1 MRTLM
6 AKLSVFGPDGQQT
19 YTLGVHN
26 SLGRHPDNTIQ
37 VLDRIISKEHCHID
51 LINGRYVLK
60 DLGSLNGTFVN
71 QQKVSQHVLRD
82 KDEISIGTTRIV
94 FYTQNED
101 RDFKR
106 IPKVTITPST
116 VDSQIQTRLAPVL
129 EERFVPENMIA
140 DVQTLRRDYEKLRLG
155 YELTQAIGIE
165 LDVDRLLDKL
175 LDRLLHIFPADRGAV
190 LLVDET
196 TKELMPRCVK
206 MRKENESD
214 EPLMISSTITSEVI
228 RDSTAVLSNDATVD
242 ARFHGARSVIMQ
254 CIRSSMAVPLVQGG
268 QTFGVI
274 VLDSQVATNAFT
286 EKDLQLF
293 QNVANQAAM
302 AVQNSFYAK
311 KIERNA
317 LMRQQFERL
326 VSPVIVEE
334 VMSGRVDIAK
344 GGQLRKTTVLFG
356 DIRGFT
362 ALAESQTPQETV
374 HMLNEHFEL
383 MVEVIFKHEGTLDKF
398 VGDAIMALFGA
409 PLMHED
415 DPLRAVRTAIE
426 MQAVLSKFNI
436 QRTAMNLEP
445 VRMGIGINTGDV
457 VAGYLGS
464 SRALE
469 YTVIG
474 DVVNVGARLCSLAKA
489 DEIILSEAT
498 YEHVKE
504 HISAVPLPPAKVKGK
519 SQPLRV
525 YRVQPHPENQPFG
538 TERTAIAGI

>member
-1 MRTLM
+1 M
-6 AKLSVFGPDGQQT
+6 AEISIFGPEGRRT
-19 YTLGVHN
+19 FTLAGHN

-51 LINGRYVLK
+51 SIDGQFVLK
-60 DLGSLNGTFVN
+60 DLGSLNGTYVN
-71 QQKVSQHVLRD
+71 RNKVSQHVLRD
-82 KDEISIGTTRIV
+82 NDEIMIGTTRIT
-94 FYTQNED
+94 FHATDEKAARQ
-101 RDFKR
+101 RA
-106 IPKVTITPST
+106 PKVTITPAT
-116 VDSQIQTRLAPVL
+116 VESQIQTRLAPVI
-129 EERFVPENMIA
+129 EQRFVPERLISDSHA
-140 DVQTLRRDYEKLRLG
+140 LRRDYEKLRLG
-155 YELTQAIGIE
+155 YELTQAIGTE

-175 LDRLLHIFPADRGAV
+175 LDRLLKIFPADRGAV

-196 TKELMPRCVK
+196 SKELIPRCVK
-206 MRKENESD
+206 TRKESETE
-214 EPLMISSTITSEVI
+214 EPLIVSSTITSEVI
-228 RDSTAVLSNDATVD
+228 RDNTAVLSNDATVD

-254 CIRSSMAVPLVQGG
+254 GIRSSMAVPLVHAD

-274 VLDSQVATNAFT
+274 ILDSQVATNAFT

-334 VMSGRVDIAK
+334 VISGRVNIAK
-344 GGQLRKTTVLFG
+344 GGQLRQTTVLFT

-362 ALAESQTPQETV
+362 AIAESQSAQETV
-374 HMLNEHFEL
+374 HMLNEYFEL

-426 MQAVLSKFNI
+426 MQDVLDKYNVE
-436 QRTAMNLEP
+436 RVADGHP
-445 VRMGIGINTGDV
+445 AVRMGIGINTGDV

-498 YEHVKE
+498 YERVKDK
-504 HISAVPLPPAKVKGK
+504 ISAVPLPPTQVKGK
-519 SQPLRV
+519 AKPLKV
-525 YRVQPHPENQPFG
+525 YRVDRMPEQQPFG
-538 TERTAIAGI
+538 TERTGIATVK